1 MMGIAWSL
9 LGSPALRLIDS
20 ETAHSISMRVMRG
33 FGETSAGQNMLNA
46 LYRPP
51 EVPIEVFGK
60 MFHHPLGLAAG
71 FDKGAEALMAW
82 SAMGFSWTEYGGV
95 TRYPQDGNTKPRMF
109 RANRHKALV
118 NKMGGLRRS
127 QMNMQQT
134 IMLLHLIFYGIMPT
148 CSYSI
153 SLHPILQALEI
164 FKVKST
170 YLRF

>member
-33 FGETSAGQNMLNA
+33 FGENSAGQNMLNA

-71 FDKGAEALMAW
+71 FDKGAAV
-82 SAMGFSWTEYGGV
+82 SYTHI
-95 TRYPQDGNTKPRMF
+95 
-109 RANRHKALV
+109 RAHET
-118 NKMGGLRRS
+118 G
-127 QMNMQQT
+127 
-134 IMLLHLIFYGIMPT
+134 
-148 CSYSI
+148 
-153 SLHPILQALEI
+153 
-164 FKVKST
+164 
-170 YLRF
+170 

>member
-82 SAMGFSWTEYGGV
+82 SAMDSPGQSMAEL
-95 TRYPQDGNTKPRMF
+95 QDIRRM
-109 RANRHKALV
+109 
-118 NKMGGLRRS
+118 
-127 QMNMQQT
+127 
-134 IMLLHLIFYGIMPT
+134 GIQSLA
-148 CSYSI
+148 CSV
-153 SLHPILQALEI
+153 PIGIE
-164 FKVKST
+164 
-170 YLRF
+170 RW